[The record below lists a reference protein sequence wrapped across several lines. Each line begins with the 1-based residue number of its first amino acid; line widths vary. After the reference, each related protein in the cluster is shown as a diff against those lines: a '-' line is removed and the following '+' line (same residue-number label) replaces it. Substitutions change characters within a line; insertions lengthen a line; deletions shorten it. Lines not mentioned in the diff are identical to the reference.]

1 MTRNREDEIAKAS
14 IAYANEE
21 FPEHE
26 FVWNCF
32 ASGAKWAD
40 KHPKEDLISIDK
52 ADKYLKEHII
62 LYARAATLD
71 QQKEWFNN
79 FRKAME
85 G

>member
-1 MTRNREDEIAKAS
+1 MTRNRENEIINAS

-21 FPEHE
+21 FPEHG

-40 KHPKEDLISIDK
+40 KTMIDK
-52 ADKYLKEHII
+52 AC
-62 LYARAATLD
+62 RWLD
-71 QQKEWFNN
+71 QQLFIKYDSDAVTRFINN

-85 G
+85 E